1 MRIISNLGEFP
12 DELRGGAVTIGNFD
26 GVHLGHARI
35 MERLL
40 ARATV
45 LGGPAVGFTF
55 DPHPARLLR
64 PEQAP
69 PPLTWLERK
78 AELLGRLG
86 VEALIAYP
94 TDEEFLRL
102 GPRPFFEHVVGEIL
116 GARAIVEGPNFF
128 FGHRR
133 AGTIGVLRRLCVTAG
148 VNLDVVEPVQVDGS
162 FVSSSRIRQTLAEG
176 RVDEARAML
185 TQPYRIRGLVVHGAQ
200 RGRKLGFPTA
210 NVDAID
216 TLLPGPGI
224 YAGRALAQGKWW
236 PAALSIGPNPTF
248 DEHALKVEA
257 YLLDFDARIYGD
269 PIEIDF
275 LARLR
280 DVETFESVDQLVAQ
294 LHRDVADT
302 RRIVDTM
309 PTG

>member
-1 MRIISNLGEFP
+1 
-12 DELRGGAVTIGNFD
+12 
-26 GVHLGHARI
+26 
-35 MERLL
+35 
-40 ARATV
+40 
-45 LGGPAVGFTF
+45 
-55 DPHPARLLR
+55 
-64 PEQAP
+64 
-69 PPLTWLERK
+69 
-78 AELLGRLG
+78 
-86 VEALIAYP
+86 
-94 TDEEFLRL
+94 
-102 GPRPFFEHVVGEIL
+102 
-116 GARAIVEGPNFF
+116 
-128 FGHRR
+128 
-133 AGTIGVLRRLCVTAG
+133 
-148 VNLDVVEPVQVDGS
+148 
-162 FVSSSRIRQTLAEG
+162 
-176 RVDEARAML
+176 AML

-216 TLLPGPGI
+216 TLLPGQGI
-224 YAGRALAQGKWW
+224 YAGRALAQGTWW